1 MNYTLSLNF
10 ISTGNKMKRS
20 ARRFFFVHQ
29 TLLSIINFFVAQPS
43 VQFSY
48 GSLKNYIEEFSI
60 LFFTSISFFEN
71 YLYRLKTECR
81 TLSIFDVCVYCELR
95 AQIETWLVYRQLFL
109 STTERKEFFLS
120 FFFNLIQFAGLG

>member
-1 MNYTLSLNF
+1 MAFS
-10 ISTGNKMKRS
+10 
-20 ARRFFFVHQ
+20 FFVHQ

-71 YLYRLKTECR
+71 YLYRLNTE
-81 TLSIFDVCVYCELR
+81 
-95 AQIETWLVYRQLFL
+95 WL
-109 STTERKEFFLS
+109 
-120 FFFNLIQFAGLG
+120 